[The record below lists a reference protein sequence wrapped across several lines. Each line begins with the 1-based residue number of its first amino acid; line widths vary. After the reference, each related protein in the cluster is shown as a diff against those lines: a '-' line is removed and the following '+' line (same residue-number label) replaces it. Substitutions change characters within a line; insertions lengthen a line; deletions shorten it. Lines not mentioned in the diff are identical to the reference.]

1 MQGTS
6 EKIKKKFSFLYFYL
20 YISDITDERVITE
33 FLELHCRKVFGKD
46 FKTEDKISKIYL
58 ITGN

>member
-1 MQGTS
+1 MQDTS

-33 FLELHCRKVFGKD
+33 FLELHCRKVFEKD
-46 FKTEDKISKIYL
+46 FKTEDKISKIY
-58 ITGN
+58 